1 MSDQFTSFIAAKIS
15 QLQRGYLNNEAM
27 AVRTMAHLRKA
38 TNRAPGTDPELWTVT
53 LEDLPTAH
61 QGRGHHASAAEWAS
75 HISLSLYAV
84 HQQGKKSKGMHEPS
98 VRFGRVVR
106 GLSDHGMSPEAV
118 KRRFDALATASSPLE
133 VQHHLGALVRILR
146 DADASIDYVRLAD
159 DLRRLLIPGLHKPVL
174 LQWGRDFAYSKPPTP
189 TTSSEQPAAS

>member
-1 MSDQFTSFIAAKIS
+1 MSDQFTSFIAAKIT
-15 QLQRGYLNNEAM
+15 QLQRGYLNNEAT

-38 TNRAPGTDPELWTVT
+38 TNRAPGTDPELWGVT

-61 QGRGHHASAAEWAS
+61 QGRGQHASAAEWAA
-75 HISLSLYAV
+75 HISLSLYSV
-84 HQQGKKSKGMHEPS
+84 HQQGKKSKGMHESS

-106 GLSDHGMSPEAV
+106 GLSDHGMSADAV

-133 VQHHLGALVRILR
+133 VQHHLGSLVRILR

-159 DLRRLLIPGLHKPVL
+159 DLRRLLIPGQHKPVL
-174 LQWGRDFAYSKPPTP
+174 LQWGRDFAYSKPTTT
-189 TTSSEQPAAS
+189 TTSSEQPATS